1 MYGEIAQHI
10 ITGKSD
16 EYICERINYYIQIFG
31 KERYYLEI
39 QEHPD
44 RPMQA
49 NINETIIRLSK
60 RMDMRLLLQIIVS
73 ISHRMMHEYKI

>member
-49 NINETIIRLSK
+49 NINETLIRLSK
-60 RMDMRLLLQIIVS
+60 KNGYEIVATNNS
-73 ISHRMMHEYKI
+73 FYLTSEDA

>member
-60 RMDMRLLLQIIVS
+60 KNGYVATNNSFYLTSDDA
-73 ISHRMMHEYKI
+73 